1 MAVLDVGLART
12 STGAKIF
19 AVMKG
24 VADGGINVPHSET
37 RFFGYDSSSKAY
49 NAEAHRDRILGKHV
63 SDYMQLLKGDDEEAY
78 KRQFSQF
85 IQAGITPESL
95 GDMYKKAHSAI
106 RENPVHAKK
115 EPKKPA
121 EQKRWNPKKL
131 TLGQRKNRISTK
143 KAYLLHLKSQQES
156 AE

>member
-1 MAVLDVGLART
+1 
-12 STGAKIF
+12 
-19 AVMKG
+19 
-24 VADGGINVPHSET
+24 
-37 RFFGYDSSSKAY
+37 
-49 NAEAHRDRILGKHV
+49 
-63 SDYMQLLKGDDEEAY
+63 LLKGDDEEAY